1 MLDRLFMP
9 ALTFTLLVAAMVAF
23 AVEFS
28 TGHVADHAIQAQED
42 VVTLERVVVTA
53 PAPALTL
60 AAREAAADATATH

>member
-9 ALTFTLLVAAMVAF
+9 ALTFTLLVAATAAF
-23 AVEFS
+23 AAEFS
-28 TGHVADHAIQAQED
+28 TGHPDAVDQAQA